1 MSQQHGTSLSVDTPK
16 NMTPGAIP
24 VALGALVLPAI
35 HNIEP
40 SPIDKIEPSAPDS
53 AAVTE
58 TPVAPDGAVVTEPPA
73 APDNAAVTKPPA
85 PQKADNSR
93 PLTTMNEDDLKLK
106 DDGGIPQKPAN
117 QTTHVMTFTY
127 KGSDKPKRKPRKL
140 EPTPPGLYELTGDK
154 KKTGPLKQFETCPVK
169 ANAKEDNTTE
179 GIASGKYYS
188 MVHQFPDIIASYEKG
203 PTNLNRKTWKMSAV
217 SSFFI
222 PLTPRG
228 HERIAEHQRAMEEK
242 ARIEAYESRR
252 WVRFRKGLKTTMER
266 LAPQKKFKPGQEYLK
281 DRGPPVFPEDKARAR
296 QKAAEEAAEARALK
310 EAEEAQALKEAE
322 EAQNNSDTVS
332 ETQEPQVNELASSRH
347 SVEELSRPF
356 PTPTAQQ
363 KAKGRGSSVSGSDED
378 EEEYQFYQA
387 FDGKHTNSLAAHFGG
402 LNTDD
407 SAKAGY
413 TEQANG
419 REKTFN
425 VPARRQNAFLTRGN

>member
-16 NMTPGAIP
+16 KMTGGAIP
-24 VALGALVLPAI
+24 MALGALVLSAI

-40 SPIDKIEPSAPDS
+40 SPIDNIEPSTIDNIEPSPIDNIEPSAPGG
-53 AAVTE
+53 TE
-58 TPVAPDGAVVTEPPA
+58 
-73 APDNAAVTKPPA
+73 PPA
-85 PQKADNSR
+85 PQKADDSR
-93 PLTTMNEDDLKLK
+93 PLTTLHEDDLKLK

-127 KGSDKPKRKPRKL
+127 KGSGKPKRKPRKL
-140 EPTPPGLYELTGDK
+140 EPTPPGLYELTGGK

-169 ANAKEDNTTE
+169 ANAKAADTTE
-179 GIASGKYYS
+179 GIASGRYYS
-188 MVHQFPDIIASYEKG
+188 MVHQFPDIIASYEQG
-203 PTNLNRKTWKMSAV
+203 PTNLNRETWKMSNV
-217 SSFFI
+217 TSLFV

-266 LAPQKKFKPGQEYLK
+266 LAPQKKFKAGQEYLK

-296 QKAAEEAAEARALK
+296 QKAAEEAAEALALR
-310 EAEEAQALKEAE
+310 EAE
-322 EAQNNSDTVS
+322 EAQNNSDMVS
-332 ETQEPQVNELASSRH
+332 ETDEPEVNELASSLH
-347 SVEELSRPF
+347 SVEELSQPF
-356 PTPTAQQ
+356 PTPAAQQ

-378 EEEYQFYQA
+378 EEEYQFCQ
-387 FDGKHTNSLAAHFGG
+387 GKQMNSLASHFGG

-407 SAKAGY
+407 STKAGY